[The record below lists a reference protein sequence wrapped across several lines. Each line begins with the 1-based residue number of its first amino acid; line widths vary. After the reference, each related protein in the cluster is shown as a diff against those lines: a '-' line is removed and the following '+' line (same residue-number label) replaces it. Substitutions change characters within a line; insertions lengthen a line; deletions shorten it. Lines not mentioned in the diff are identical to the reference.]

1 MLLLR
6 VVASGKALQA
16 LHIVGVEHSG
26 DREVLYVVVG
36 IAFQQF
42 RQCAGR
48 HDFDFYVFAARQ
60 CTRGA
65 DTQAADEREDFVHRV
80 FFCKYKSKYFLRRQ
94 EMRRHKFS
102 KERKGAIPPNRFFR
116 IAPWGYD
123 SLIVLLQ
130 AGV

>member
-16 LHIVGVEHSG
+16 LHIVGVERSG

-48 HDFDFYVFAARQ
+48 HDFDFYVFTARQ
-60 CTRGA
+60 CARGA
-65 DTQAADEREDFVHRV
+65 DTQAADERENFVHRV

-94 EMRRHKFS
+94 EMRRHKFL
-102 KERKGAIPPNRFFR
+102 KERERGNT
-116 IAPWGYD
+116 
-123 SLIVLLQ
+123 SEQVLPYCPL
-130 AGV
+130 GV

>member
-42 RQCAGR
+42 RQCARR
-48 HDFDFYVFAARQ
+48 HDFDFYVFVARQ
-60 CTRGA
+60 CARGA
-65 DTQAADEREDFVHRV
+65 DTQAADERENFVHTMGV
-80 FFCKYKSKYFLRRQ
+80 FFVSTKVN
-94 EMRRHKFS
+94 
-102 KERKGAIPPNRFFR
+102 IFFDVKKCDG
-116 IAPWGYD
+116 IN
-123 SLIVLLQ
+123 S
-130 AGV
+130 

>member
-6 VVASGKALQA
+6 IVASGKAFQA

-60 CTRGA
+60 CARGA
-65 DTQAADEREDFVHRV
+65 DTQAADEREDFVHTV
-80 FFCKYKSKYFLRRQ
+80 GLFLVSTKVNIFF
-94 EMRRHKFS
+94 
-102 KERKGAIPPNRFFR
+102 
-116 IAPWGYD
+116 
-123 SLIVLLQ
+123 
-130 AGV
+130 GVKRCNGINS